1 MNGLVTDIHVHLQP
15 WRFLKPAA
23 RASLAHHRPDA
34 EFIASLINDPGRAIE
49 WMDRAGLDRIGVVNY
64 VSPDIMGFPPETN
77 DWASGYCARDRR
89 RLIGFG
95 SVHPR
100 YARDVRAEALRLLDD
115 LGLAAFKI
123 HPPHQGF
130 RANAYRDDLPALA
143 ELYAVAAERRVPVMI
158 HTGTSIFPGARSRL
172 GDPMDADDVAVDFP
186 ELVLLLA
193 HAGRPLWC
201 DEAFFVARRH
211 PNVYLD
217 LSGIPPS
224 RLLSCVPRLEEIAA
238 KCLFGSDWP
247 GPGVPTI
254 EGNIQ
259 AFRAL
264 PISDRAKEQI
274 LWGTAA
280 AVFPG
285 AT

>member
-1 MNGLVTDIHVHLQP
+1 MNGSVTDIHIHLQP
-15 WRFLKPAA
+15 WSFLKPAA
-23 RASLAHHRPDA
+23 RESLERHRTDAALIQSLAA
-34 EFIASLINDPGRAIE
+34 DPGRALD
-49 WMDRAGLDRIGVVNY
+49 WMDAAGLDRIGVINY
-64 VSPDIMGFPPETN
+64 VSPDVMGFPPETN
-77 DWASGYCARDRR
+77 DWASRFCARDRR

-100 YARDVRAEALRLLDD
+100 YARDVRAEAARLIDD
-115 LGLAAFKI
+115 LALAAFKI

-130 RANAYRDDLPALA
+130 RANAYRDELPSLA
-143 ELYAVAAERRVPVMI
+143 ELYAVASDRRAPVMI

-186 ELVLLLA
+186 DLVLLLA

-201 DEAFFVARRH
+201 EEAFFVARRH

-224 RLLSCVPRLEEIAA
+224 KLLECLPRLEEIAS
-238 KCLFGSDWP
+238 KCLFGTDWP
-247 GPGVPTI
+247 GPGVPSV
-254 EGNIQ
+254 EGNIA

-264 PISDRAKEQI
+264 PLSEGAKAKI
-274 LWGTAA
+274 LHGTAEA
-280 AVFPG
+280 LFPPG
-285 AT
+285 S